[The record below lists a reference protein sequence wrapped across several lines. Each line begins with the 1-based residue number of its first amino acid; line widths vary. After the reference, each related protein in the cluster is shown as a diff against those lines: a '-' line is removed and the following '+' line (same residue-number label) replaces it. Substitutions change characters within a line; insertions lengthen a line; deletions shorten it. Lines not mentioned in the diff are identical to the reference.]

1 MVQETNSCELQV
13 GSQSV
18 IVREMTVQQVR
29 AFLQDAAKGGTGD
42 VVDALL
48 LGDCELGT
56 LKRMC
61 TLTDEQINEL
71 KPSELQAVKA
81 KCQELNPDFFAM
93 LTKLT
98 DLAKA
103 QPAN

>member
-29 AFLQDAAKGGTGD
+29 AFLQDAAQGGAVD
-42 VVDALL
+42 VVDAML
-48 LGDCELGT
+48 LGDCELNT

-61 TLTDEQINEL
+61 TLTDEQIDQL

-81 KCQELNPDFFAM
+81 KCQELNPDFFAL
-93 LTKLT
+93 LTKLE
-98 DLAKA
+98 DLARA
-103 QPAN
+103 RAAN